1 MLQIGTPKVK
11 ILSEIINGKEFEGVT
26 FKAESISGLSMK
38 VSHNAKDDT
47 SAKALIKKIVAETA
61 ELKNMYTNIQI
72 IDENGRII

>member
-26 FKAESISGLSMK
+26 FKVESISGLSMK

>member
-26 FKAESISGLSMK
+26 FKVESISCLSMK
-38 VSHNAKDDT
+38 VSHKAKDDT

>member
-26 FKAESISGLSMK
+26 FKVESISGLSMK
-38 VSHNAKDDT
+38 VSHNSKDDT

>member
-26 FKAESISGLSMK
+26 FKVESISGLSMK
-38 VSHNAKDDT
+38 VSNNAKDDT